1 MHQMK
6 TIIKELIGLA
16 NHLDSRGFVKEAN
29 FLDKIVSES
38 SPIQEPRIYSEE
50 DVDRITKEEGVEVM
64 DATDEAALE
73 DAWLLFTS
81 LEDWTQRGIINRV
94 IQEGLDDT

>member
-1 MHQMK
+1 MSGM
-6 TIIKELIGLA
+6 IKELIKLA
-16 NHLDSRGFVKEAN
+16 NHLDSIGLLKEAD

-38 SPIQEPRIYSEE
+38 SPIREPRISSEE
-50 DVDRITKEEGVEVM
+50 DVDRIAKEEGVEVM
-64 DATDEAALE
+64 SATDHAALE

-81 LEDWTQRGIINRV
+81 SEDWIQRGIINRV

>member
-1 MHQMK
+1 MIK
-6 TIIKELIGLA
+6 EIIKLA
-16 NHLDSRGFVKEAN
+16 NHLDSIGLYKEAD
-29 FLDKIVSES
+29 FLDEIASES
-38 SPIQEPRIYSEE
+38 RPHQEPRIYSEE
-50 DVDRITKEEGVEVM
+50 DVDRIIKEEGVEVM

-81 LEDWTQRGIINRV
+81 LEDWIQRGIINRV